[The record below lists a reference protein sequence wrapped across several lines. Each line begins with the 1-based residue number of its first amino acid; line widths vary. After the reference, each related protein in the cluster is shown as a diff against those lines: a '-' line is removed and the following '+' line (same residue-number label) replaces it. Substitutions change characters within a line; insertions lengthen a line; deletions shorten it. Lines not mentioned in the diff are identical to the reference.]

1 MSELLDIAFI
11 SGLIGATMRM
21 ATPIIFATLGEILSE
36 RAGVLN
42 LGIEGIMLMGAMT
55 GFLVTFTSGSIW
67 LGVLAA
73 AGVGML
79 LGLLMA
85 FLAVYLG
92 LSQHV
97 SGLGITLFATGLAMF
112 VYRLHFGSPTVPPI
126 IEPFKQISIPLLSK
140 IPVIGPGL
148 FTQYSLTYIAWLLIP
163 ILSILLYRTKIGL
176 KIRTVGENPVVADTV
191 GVNVLLTRTL
201 CLAAGGALMG
211 VGGAFLTLAHQ
222 NMFLIDVIGGRGWV
236 AIAMVIFGNW
246 DPFKGA
252 LGALIFGF
260 LDGLQLRLQGVG
272 VDSLSADHRGPDQCF
287 PQSHRTG
294 GTAEAL
300 PPGGKG
306 RLGRSNGDCRMS
318 NAGSG
323 FPAANQS
330 S

>member
-1 MSELLDIAFI
+1 MNELLDIAFI

-67 LGVLAA
+67 LGVLAG

-112 VYRLHFGSPTVPPI
+112 IYRLHFGAPTVPPI
-126 IEPFKQISIPLLSK
+126 IEPFKQITIPLLSK

-163 ILSILLYRTKIGL
+163 ALSILLYKTKIGL

-201 CLAAGGALMG
+201 CLVAGGALMG
-211 VGGAFLTLAHQ
+211 IGGAFLTLAHQ

-246 DPFKGA
+246 DPLKGA
-252 LGALIFGF
+252 FGALIFGF
-260 LDGLQLRLQGVG
+260 LDALQLRLQGLGIAVSFHIFLMIPYLLTI
-272 VDSLSADHRGPDQCF
+272 VALISVSRKASIPASLLKPYR
-287 PQSHRTG
+287 REEKG
-294 GTAEAL
+294 G
-300 PPGGKG
+300 
-306 RLGRSNGDCRMS
+306 
-318 NAGSG
+318 
-323 FPAANQS
+323 
-330 S
+330 

>member
-1 MSELLDIAFI
+1 MSALVDIAFI

-55 GFLVTFTSGSIW
+55 GFLVTFSSGSIW

-112 VYRLHFGSPTVPPI
+112 IYRLHFGSPTVPPI
-126 IEPFKQISIPLLSK
+126 IAPFKQITLPLLSK

-148 FTQYSLTYIAWLLIP
+148 FTQYSLTYIAWLLVP
-163 ILSILLYRTKIGL
+163 ALSILLYKTKLGL

-201 CLAAGGALMG
+201 CLVAGGALMG
-211 VGGAFLTLAHQ
+211 IGGAFLTLAHQ

-246 DPFKGA
+246 DPLKGA
-252 LGALIFGF
+252 FGALIFGF
-260 LDGLQLRLQGVG
+260 LDALQLRLQGLGIAVSFHLFLMIPYLLTIVALISVSRKASIPAG
-272 VDSLSADHRGPDQCF
+272 LLKPYR
-287 PQSHRTG
+287 REEKG
-294 GTAEAL
+294 G
-300 PPGGKG
+300 
-306 RLGRSNGDCRMS
+306 
-318 NAGSG
+318 
-323 FPAANQS
+323 
-330 S
+330 

>member
-21 ATPIIFATLGEILSE
+21 ATPIIFAALGEILSE

-55 GFLVTFTSGSIW
+55 GFLVTFSSGSIW

-73 AGVGML
+73 AGIGML

-112 VYRLHFGSPTVPPI
+112 IYRLHFGSPTVPPI
-126 IEPFKQISIPLLSK
+126 IEPFKQISLPILSK
-140 IPVIGPGL
+140 IPIIGPGL
-148 FTQYSLTYIAWLLIP
+148 FTQYSLTYIVWLLVP
-163 ILSILLYRTKIGL
+163 IMSILLYRTKIGL
-176 KIRTVGENPVVADTV
+176 KIRTVGENPIVADTV
-191 GVNVLLTRTL
+191 GVNVLLVRTL
-201 CLAAGGALMG
+201 CLVAGGALMG
-211 VGGAFLTLAHQ
+211 IGGAFLTLAHQ

-246 DPFKGA
+246 NPYKGA
-252 LGALIFGF
+252 IGALIFGF
-260 LDGLQLRLQGVG
+260 LDGLQLRLQGLGIAISFHIFLMIPYLLTIVALISVSRKASVPAG
-272 VDSLSADHRGPDQCF
+272 LLKPYR
-287 PQSHRTG
+287 REEKG
-294 GTAEAL
+294 G
-300 PPGGKG
+300 
-306 RLGRSNGDCRMS
+306 
-318 NAGSG
+318 
-323 FPAANQS
+323 
-330 S
+330 

>member
-1 MSELLDIAFI
+1 MSQLLDIAFV

-21 ATPIIFATLGEILSE
+21 ATPIIYATLGEILAE

-55 GFLVTFTSGSIW
+55 GFLVTFSSGSLW

-73 AGVGML
+73 AAVGML

-126 IEPFKQISIPLLSK
+126 IHPFSQVALPLLSG
-140 IPVIGPGL
+140 IPLIGPGL
-148 FTQYSLTYIAWLLIP
+148 FTQYSLTYFAWLLIP
-163 ILSILLYRTKIGL
+163 ALSILLYKTNIGL
-176 KIRTVGENPVVADTV
+176 KVRTVGENPVVADTV

-201 CLAAGGALMG
+201 CLVVGGAFMG
-211 VGGAFLTLAHQ
+211 IGGAFLTLAHQ
-222 NMFLIDVIGGRGWV
+222 NMFLIDVVGGRGWV

-246 DPFKGA
+246 DPLKGA
-252 LGALIFGF
+252 FGALIFGF
-260 LDGLQLRLQGVG
+260 LDGLQLRLQGLGIAVSFHLFLMIPYLLTI
-272 VDSLSADHRGPDQCF
+272 V
-287 PQSHRTG
+287 
-294 GTAEAL
+294 AL
-300 PPGGKG
+300 ISVSRKA
-306 RLGRSNGDCRMS
+306 SI
-318 NAGSG
+318 
-323 FPAANQS
+323 PAALLKPYRREEKGG
-330 S
+330 

>member
-1 MSELLDIAFI
+1 MDALFDIAFI

-55 GFLVTFTSGSIW
+55 GFLVTFASGSVW

-85 FLAVYLG
+85 FLAVHLG

-97 SGLGITLFATGLAMF
+97 SGLGITLFATGLAMY

-126 IEPFKQISIPLLSK
+126 VQPFKQITIPLLSK
-140 IPVIGPGL
+140 IPLIGPGL

-163 ILSILLYRTKIGL
+163 ALSILLYKTHLGL

-191 GVNVLLTRTL
+191 GVNVVLTRTL
-201 CLAAGGALMG
+201 CLVAGGALMG
-211 VGGAFLTLAHQ
+211 IGGAFLTLAHQ
-222 NMFLIDVIGGRGWV
+222 NMFLIDVVGGRGWV

-246 DPFKGA
+246 DPVKGA
-252 LGALIFGF
+252 VGALIFGF
-260 LDGLQLRLQGVG
+260 LDGLQLRLQGLGIAVSFHLFLMIPYLLTIVALISVSRKASIPAG
-272 VDSLSADHRGPDQCF
+272 LLKPYR
-287 PQSHRTG
+287 REEKG
-294 GTAEAL
+294 G
-300 PPGGKG
+300 
-306 RLGRSNGDCRMS
+306 
-318 NAGSG
+318 
-323 FPAANQS
+323 
-330 S
+330 

>member
-11 SGLIGATMRM
+11 SGLMGATMRM

-55 GFLVTFTSGSIW
+55 GFLVTFNSGSIW

-163 ILSILLYRTKIGL
+163 ILSILLYRTKVGL

-201 CLAAGGALMG
+201 CVVAGGALMG
-211 VGGAFLTLAHQ
+211 IGGAFLTLAHQ

-252 LGALIFGF
+252 VGALIFGF

-272 VDSLSADHRGPDQCF
+272 VAVSFHLFLMIPYLLTIVALISVSRKATVPAGLLKPYR
-287 PQSHRTG
+287 REEKG
-294 GTAEAL
+294 G
-300 PPGGKG
+300 
-306 RLGRSNGDCRMS
+306 
-318 NAGSG
+318 
-323 FPAANQS
+323 
-330 S
+330 